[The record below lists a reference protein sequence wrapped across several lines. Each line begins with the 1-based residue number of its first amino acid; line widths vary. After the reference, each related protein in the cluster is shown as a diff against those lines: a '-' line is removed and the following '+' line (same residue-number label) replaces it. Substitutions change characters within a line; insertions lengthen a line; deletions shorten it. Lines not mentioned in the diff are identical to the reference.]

1 MATVIV
7 PLVKEPIQIL
17 TGYFFKSQ
25 TQLLRFTILVFIGV
39 QVQIQRFKKCTITHI
54 VAQHL
59 QYASAFII
67 AHSIKYIFL
76 AIVMKTHQVLL
87 LTIAVVISLER
98 TIAFCISFI
107 FAILEF
113 IPQL

>member
-1 MATVIV
+1 MATAIV

-39 QVQIQRFKKCTITHI
+39 QVKVQRFKERTITYI

-67 AHSIKYIFL
+67 AHPIKYIFL
-76 AIVMKTHQVLL
+76 AIVMKTDQVLL
-87 LTIAVVISLER
+87 FTIAVVISLQR

-107 FAILEF
+107 FTILKF